1 MRCCGRHP
9 AMVAVFAVNLSR
21 CSSAMTYPADVS
33 MSRTPDD
40 EFSEEKCCG
49 FSGTAGSHNDLIK
62 CYVALLHGS
71 LLFSSAYHL
80 VAWRAVLQV
89 KPIGHS
95 CACHCCRRS
104 ALFRRSSSGGGPLPV
119 LRQRTTL
126 LRRLRPSSRSCLER
140 LPRKMMDTLSTGS
153 SVQMFR

>member
-1 MRCCGRHP
+1 
-9 AMVAVFAVNLSR
+9 MVAVLAVNFSR
-21 CSSAMTYPADVS
+21 SSSAMTYPADFS

-80 VAWRAVLQV
+80 VA
-89 KPIGHS
+89 
-95 CACHCCRRS
+95 
-104 ALFRRSSSGGGPLPV
+104 
-119 LRQRTTL
+119 
-126 LRRLRPSSRSCLER
+126 
-140 LPRKMMDTLSTGS
+140 
-153 SVQMFR
+153 